1 MALINVL
8 DQMEERNAALQK
20 SIQDKLEKGLYLTD
34 QEIEDY
40 EMTEN
45 DAKLFE
51 AFSKVIDGKNVP
63 GFTFKDFL
71 ASPSAKVLIPRVI
84 IGEMRHAAD
93 PIYLASKFYK
103 KIRLKNGQA
112 VMFPSIGVMRA
123 HDVAEGQEIPE
134 ETVDWNLAKN
144 SLIHVGK
151 SGVRIQYTDELQ
163 SDLEFDLISILLQ
176 EAGRAMARLKEQKA
190 FDEWQRHGWTVF
202 DNSLRTNIPE
212 AGTTGLDFY
221 GNLNDTMSIDDLLD
235 LIIAVYNNEYTPT
248 DLIMHPLVWTVFARN
263 GLTGSLTAP
272 FERETKREM
281 PNAQFQLGPES
292 IQGRLPFAFNVNLSP
307 FAPIDKT
314 SKTFDLFCVDANNVG
329 VQIVKDDLKTE
340 EFRDPARDLN
350 NVKVIERYG
359 FGTYNQG
366 RAICS
371 AKNISMARSFAKP
384 ERIIDLAATLTQDQL
399 DNIGGKH

>member
-1 MALINVL
+1 MALVNVL
-8 DQMEERNAALQK
+8 DQMNERNAVLQK
-20 SIQDKLEKGLYLTD
+20 TIQDKLEKGLFLTD
-34 QEIEDY
+34 KEIEDY
-40 EMTEN
+40 EMTED
-45 DAKLFE
+45 DAKVFE

-84 IGEMRHAAD
+84 IGEMRQAAD

-103 KIRLKNGQA
+103 TIRLKNGQA

-190 FDEWQRHGWTVF
+190 FDEWLRHGWTVF
-202 DNSLRTNIPE
+202 DNSLRANIPE

-221 GNLNDTMSIDDLLD
+221 GALNDTMSIDDLLD
-235 LIIAVYNNEYTPT
+235 LVIAVYNNEYTPT
-248 DLIMHPLVWTVFARN
+248 DLIMHPLVWTCFARN

-272 FERETKREM
+272 FDRETKRET

-314 SKTFDLFCVDANNVG
+314 NKTFDMFCVDANNVG
-329 VQIVKDDLKTE
+329 VQIVKDGLKTE

-371 AKNISMARSFAKP
+371 AKNISMAKSYAKP
-384 ERIIDLAATLTQDQL
+384 ERIIDLSGKLDGAAF
-399 DNIGGKH
+399 NE

>member
-1 MALINVL
+1 MAIVNFL
-8 DQMEERNAALQK
+8 DQMAERNKALQA
-20 SIQDKLEKGLYLTD
+20 SIQDKLTKGLPLSDADIDNY
-34 QEIEDY
+34 Q
-40 EMTEN
+40 MTE
-45 DAKLFE
+45 E
-51 AFSKVIDGKNVP
+51 DGKVFTAFGDLLDGKQVP
-63 GFTFKDFL
+63 GFTFKDFV
-71 ASPSAKVLIPRVI
+71 ASPQAKVLIPRII
-84 IGEMRHAAD
+84 IGTMRQSAD
-93 PIYLASKFYK
+93 PVYLASKFYK

-134 ETVDWNLAKN
+134 ESVDWNLSKN

-163 SDLEFDLISILLQ
+163 QDLEFDLISVLLA

-190 FDEWQRHGWTVF
+190 FDEWLRHGWTVF
-202 DNSLRTNIPE
+202 DNSLRSKNPD
-212 AGTTGLDFY
+212 AGTTGLDFN
-221 GNLNDTMSIDDLLD
+221 GNFNDTLSIDDLLD
-235 LIIAVYNNEYTPT
+235 IIIAVYNNEYTPT

-272 FERETKREM
+272 FDREASREM
-281 PNAQFQLGPES
+281 PNAQFKLGPES
-292 IQGRLPFAFNVNLSP
+292 IQGRIPFAFNVSLSP
-307 FAPIDKT
+307 FAPIDK
-314 SKTFDLFCVDANNVG
+314 SAKTFDMFVVDSNNVG

-359 FGTYNQG
+359 FGTYNEG

-371 AKNISMARSFAKP
+371 AKNISMAKSYATP
-384 ERIIDLAATLTQDQL
+384 ERVVNLT
-399 DNIGGKH
+399 NFGA

>member
-1 MALINVL
+1 MALVNIL
-8 DQMEERNAALQK
+8 DQMEQANAAIQK
-20 SIQDKLEKGLYLTD
+20 ELQDKLAKGQCLTD
-34 QEIEDY
+34 AELDQYQLTED
-40 EMTEN
+40 
-45 DAKLFE
+45 DKKVFG
-51 AFSKVIDGKNVP
+51 AFGDVLDGKSVP
-63 GFTFKDFL
+63 GFDFKDFL

-84 IGEMRHAAD
+84 IGTMRQAAD

-134 ETVDWNLAKN
+134 ETVDWQLHKN

-151 SGVRIQYTDELQ
+151 SGVRIQYSDELQ
-163 SDLEFDLISILLQ
+163 SDLEFDLVSVLLQ

-190 FDEWQRHGWTVF
+190 FDEWLRHGWTVF
-202 DNSLRTNIPE
+202 DNSLRAKIPE
-212 AGTTGLDFY
+212 AGTTGLDFE
-221 GNLNDTMSIDDLLD
+221 GNLNDTLSIDDLLD

-248 DLIMHPLVWTVFARN
+248 DLIMHPLVWACFARN

-272 FERETKREM
+272 FDRETKREM
-281 PNAQFQLGPES
+281 PNAQFKLGPES

-307 FAPIDKT
+307 FAPIDRAG
-314 SKTFDLFCVDANNVG
+314 KTFDMFCVDANNVG
-329 VQIVKDDLKTE
+329 VQIVKDELKTE
-340 EFRDPARDLN
+340 EFRDPSRDLN

-359 FGTYNQG
+359 FGTYNEG

-371 AKNISMARSFAKP
+371 AKNISMAKSYATP
-384 ERIIDLAATLTQDQL
+384 ERVITL
-399 DNIGGKH
+399 NK